1 MLKLILQREK
11 SDGKTPGRLYQ
22 VSAAGVRTWICYTLE
37 DQIRPAGVKIFGKTA
52 IPAGIYRIL
61 VTLSARFNRPLPLLA
76 NVPDFSGVRIHGG
89 NTVDDTE
96 GCILVGSIRT
106 ANGIANCAATVDR
119 ITAMIQQAGGAK
131 LQIINP

>member
-22 VSAAGVRTWICYTLE
+22 VSTAGVRTWVCYTLE
-37 DQIRPAGVKIFGKTA
+37 DQIRPAGVKVPGQTA

-61 VTLSARFNRPLPLLA
+61 VTLSARFKRPLPLLA
-76 NVPDFSGVRIHGG
+76 DVPGFSGIRIHGG

-119 ITAMIQQAGGAK
+119 ITAMTQQAGGAE